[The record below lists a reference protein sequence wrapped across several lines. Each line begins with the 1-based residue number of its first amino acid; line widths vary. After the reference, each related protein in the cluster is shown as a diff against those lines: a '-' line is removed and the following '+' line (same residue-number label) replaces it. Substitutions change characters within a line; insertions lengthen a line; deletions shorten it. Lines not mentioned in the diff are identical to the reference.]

1 MLQVPD
7 TETLSILDTYFSMD
21 ISPGSYARED
31 INDTVYIFNKF
42 NNIEAIIPT
51 DVIFHLME
59 ENNAEEDQI
68 KSGAV

>member
-31 INDTVYIFNKF
+31 INDTVYIDIEIESAAVRCTCICNKNERNF
-42 NNIEAIIPT
+42 IYKCKVTHCVNE
-51 DVIFHLME
+51 
-59 ENNAEEDQI
+59 
-68 KSGAV
+68 S